1 MSAQTLKLPW
11 GKSLASSPGDDRPTS
26 PARHAV
32 ARGLAGFLGLFT
44 LIGLVGRQ
52 RWPGFDANLW
62 WLDLRALPEPVAL
75 AATAMLG
82 ALLLAWAG
90 RPRTTGTRQRLT
102 QGVVAGALVV
112 LAVNALNAAGLFLTG
127 LVAVGFPLPASVLF
141 GAGLIFILGQLGSP
155 AAGSTDRS
163 TLAVTSLSCFLLFP
177 LVQVVCFGRTD
188 YRRTAD
194 AAVVFGA
201 RVYADGRLSDA
212 VGDRVR
218 TAVELYRQGW
228 VRELVMSGGP
238 GDGAIHETAAM
249 RAEAIRSGVPAA
261 AIRCDLNGL
270 STAHTVRNTAG
281 EFAGHRLLAVSE
293 YYHLPRIKLAY
304 ARAGLDVF
312 TVPAAARDWRRT
324 WDLRSVLR
332 EVPAFWLYYGR
343 AVLGR
348 G

>member
-26 PARHAV
+26 PGRQAV

-44 LIGLVGRQ
+44 LDSLVGRL

-62 WLDLRALPEPVAL
+62 WLDLRALPEPSAL
-75 AATAMLG
+75 VGQFVLG
-82 ALLLAWAG
+82 ALLLAWAVTPG
-90 RPRTTGTRQRLT
+90 TGTGRRRLT
-102 QGVVAGALVV
+102 RGVIAGALMV
-112 LAVNALNAAGLFLTG
+112 LAVNALTVSWLFLNG
-127 LVAVGFPLPASVLF
+127 SVAVGFPLPASVLF
-141 GAGLIFILGQLGSP
+141 GAGLVFILGQLSKP
-155 AAGSTDRS
+155 AAGSTDRP
-163 TLAVTSLSCFLLFP
+163 TLVVTWLGCFLLFP
-177 LVQVVCFGRTD
+177 LIQVVCFGRTD

-249 RAEAIRSGVPAA
+249 RAEAIRGGIPAA

-281 EFAGHRLLAVSE
+281 EFAGRRLLAVSE

-312 TVPAAARDWRRT
+312 TVPAEARDWRRT

-332 EVPAFWLYYGR
+332 EVPAFWLYYAR
-343 AVLGR
+343 AIFGR

>member
-1 MSAQTLKLPW
+1 M
-11 GKSLASSPGDDRPTS
+11 
-26 PARHAV
+26 
-32 ARGLAGFLGLFT
+32 
-44 LIGLVGRQ
+44 
-52 RWPGFDANLW
+52 
-62 WLDLRALPEPVAL
+62 
-75 AATAMLG
+75 
-82 ALLLAWAG
+82 
-90 RPRTTGTRQRLT
+90 
-102 QGVVAGALVV
+102 V
-112 LAVNALNAAGLFLTG
+112 LALNALTVAWLFLNG
-127 LVAVGFPLPASVLF
+127 SVAVGFPLPASVLF
-141 GAGLIFILGQLGSP
+141 GAGLVVILGQLGSP
-155 AAGSTDRS
+155 AAGSTDRP
-163 TLAVTSLSCFLLFP
+163 TLAVTWLGCFLLFP
-177 LVQVVCFGRTD
+177 LVQVLCFGRTD
-188 YRRTAD
+188 YRRPAD

-281 EFAGHRLLAVSE
+281 EFVGRRLLAVSE

-304 ARAGLDVF
+304 ARAGVDVF

-348 G
+348 D

>member
-1 MSAQTLKLPW
+1 MSTPILAVPW
-11 GKSLASSPGDDRPTS
+11 GNSLLGSSGNCHPTS
-26 PARHAV
+26 PTRNAA

-44 LIGLVGRQ
+44 LVGFLGRL

-62 WLDLRALPEPVAL
+62 WLDLRALPESWASVGQF
-75 AATAMLG
+75 TLG
-82 ALLLAWAG
+82 ALLLAWAVS
-90 RPRTTGTRQRLT
+90 PSAGTRRRRLT
-102 QGVVAGALVV
+102 QGVVASALMV
-112 LAVNALNAAGLFLTG
+112 LALNALTVAGLFLTG
-127 LVAVGFPLPASVLF
+127 TVAVGFPLPASVVF
-141 GAGLIFILGQLGSP
+141 GAGLFFILGQVGAPKVVRPDRPVLVATLLG
-155 AAGSTDRS
+155 
-163 TLAVTSLSCFLLFP
+163 CFLLFP
-177 LVQVVCFGRTD
+177 LVQILCFGRTD
-188 YRRTAD
+188 YRRPAD

-238 GDGAIHETAAM
+238 GDGPIHETAAM
-249 RAEAIRSGVPAA
+249 RAEAMRGGVPAA
-261 AIRCDLNGL
+261 AIRCDPNGL

-281 EFAGHRLLAVSE
+281 EFAGRRLLAVSE

-304 ARAGLDVF
+304 ARVGLDVF

-343 AVLGR
+343 AVLGHT
-348 G
+348 

>member
-1 MSAQTLKLPW
+1 MSAQTLRLPW
-11 GKSLASSPGDDRPTS
+11 GKSLASSPGNDRPAS
-26 PARHAV
+26 PAHHAV

-44 LIGLVGRQ
+44 LLGLVGRL

-62 WLDLRALPEPVAL
+62 WLDLRALPEPAAL

-82 ALLLAWAG
+82 ALLLAWAV
-90 RPRTTGTRQRLT
+90 RPRTSGTRQRLT
-102 QGVVAGALVV
+102 RGVVAGALVV
-112 LAVNALNAAGLFLTG
+112 LAVNALTVAWLVLNGS
-127 LVAVGFPLPASVLF
+127 VAVGFPLPASALF
-141 GAGLIFILGQLGSP
+141 GAGLIFILVQLGSP
-155 AAGSTDRS
+155 AAGSTDRP
-163 TLAVTSLSCFLLFP
+163 TVAVTWLGCFLLFP
-177 LVQVVCFGRTD
+177 LVQVLCFGRTD
-188 YRRTAD
+188 YRRPAD

-201 RVYADGRLSDA
+201 RVYADGRLSHA

-249 RAEAIRSGVPAA
+249 RAEAIRRGVPAA

-281 EFAGHRLLAVSE
+281 EFAGRRLLAVSE

-312 TVPAAARDWRRT
+312 TVPAEARDWRRT

-343 AVLGR
+343 AVFGR

>member
-1 MSAQTLKLPW
+1 MSNPTLAAPW
-11 GKSLASSPGDDRPTS
+11 GKLLLDLPGNKRPASPT
-26 PARHAV
+26 RHAA
-32 ARGLAGFLGLFT
+32 ARGLAGFLGMFT
-44 LIGLVGRQ
+44 LVGLVGRLG
-52 RWPGFDANLW
+52 RPGFDANLW
-62 WLDLRALPEPVAL
+62 WLDLRALPEPLAL
-75 AATAMLG
+75 VGQFVLG
-82 ALLLAWAG
+82 ALLLAWAVS
-90 RPRTTGTRQRLT
+90 PSTGTGRHLLT
-102 QGVVAGALVV
+102 QGAIAGALPV
-112 LAVNALNAAGLFLTG
+112 LALNALTVAGLFLVG
-127 LVAVGFPLPASVLF
+127 SVSAGFPLPASVLF
-141 GAGLIFILGQLGSP
+141 GAGLFFILRQVGP
-155 AAGSTDRS
+155 ATVVRPDRPA
-163 TLAVTSLSCFLLFP
+163 LAVTLFGCFCLFP
-177 LVQVVCFGRTD
+177 LIQVLCFGRTD
-188 YRRTAD
+188 YRRPAD
-194 AAVVFGA
+194 AAVVLGA

-212 VGDRVR
+212 VADRVR

-249 RAEAIRSGVPAA
+249 RAEAMRGGVPAST
-261 AIRCDLNGL
+261 IRCDLNGL

-281 EFAGHRLLAVSE
+281 EFAGRRLLAVSE

-343 AVLGR
+343 AVFGR

>member
-1 MSAQTLKLPW
+1 MSSQTLAAPW
-11 GKSLASSPGDDRPTS
+11 GKLLLDSPGNKRPAS
-26 PARHAV
+26 PTRHAA
-32 ARGLAGFLGLFT
+32 ARGLAGFLGVFT
-44 LIGLVGRQ
+44 LIGLVGRV
-52 RWPGFDANLW
+52 RSPGFDPNLW
-62 WLDLRALPEPVAL
+62 WLDLRALPEPL
-75 AATAMLG
+75 AFAGQFVLG
-82 ALLLAWAG
+82 TLLLAWAASPSAGTG
-90 RPRTTGTRQRLT
+90 RRLLT
-102 QGVVAGALVV
+102 QGAIAGALLV
-112 LAVNALNAAGLFLTG
+112 LALNALTVAGLFVTG
-127 LVAVGFPLPASVLF
+127 AVAAGFPLPASVVF
-141 GAGLIFILGQLGSP
+141 GAGLFFTLRHVG
-155 AAGSTDRS
+155 AATVVRPDRP
-163 TLAVTSLSCFLLFP
+163 TLAAMWLGCFLLFP
-177 LVQVVCFGRTD
+177 LVQVLCFGRTD
-188 YRRTAD
+188 YRRPAD
-194 AAVVFGA
+194 AAVVLGA

-249 RAEAIRSGVPAA
+249 RAEAIRRGVPAA
-261 AIRCDLNGL
+261 VIRCDLNGL

-281 EFAGHRLLAVSE
+281 EFAGRRLLAVSE

-332 EVPAFWLYYGR
+332 EVPAFWLYFGR